1 MYSTCSLNPVEDEAV
16 IQRMILDAGKDNVV
30 IEEASEMVP
39 GLKYSRGLTTWKVVS
54 KDGNIY
60 SKWED
65 VKEEHQSQIRPNHFP
80 HEEEVNSINI
90 QRCLRI
96 LPHQQDTGGFFVC
109 VLTKKALCN
118 WESKSK
124 TDTTQ
129 NNSEDLES
137 SNNDKKKDFEPP
149 KKKQRRHQGFKED
162 PYIYFNVDE
171 PLYKEISQY
180 YGLTVCAT
188 VL

>member
-1 MYSTCSLNPVEDEAV
+1 M
-16 IQRMILDAGKDNVV
+16 
-30 IEEASEMVP
+30 
-39 GLKYSRGLTTWKVVS
+39 KYSRGLNTWKVVS

-60 SKWED
+60 SNWDE

-80 HEEEVNSINI
+80 QHDEVNSINI

-118 WESKSK
+118 WESKNNIK
-124 TDTTQ
+124 TETQ
-129 NNSEDLES
+129 KNNFDENLES
-137 SNNDKKKDFEPP
+137 TNDTEKKKDFEPP
-149 KKKQRRHQGFKED
+149 QKKQRRHQGFKED
-162 PYIYFNVDE
+162 PYIYFNMDE

-180 YGLTVCAT
+180 YGLTVCFAFNLLFCIDFT
-188 VL
+188 KKKFVNKKSNINL

>member
-1 MYSTCSLNPVEDEAV
+1 M
-16 IQRMILDAGKDNVV
+16 
-30 IEEASEMVP
+30 
-39 GLKYSRGLTTWKVVS
+39 
-54 KDGNIY
+54 
-60 SKWED
+60 
-65 VKEEHQSQIRPNHFP
+65 
-80 HEEEVNSINI
+80 
-90 QRCLRI
+90 
-96 LPHQQDTGGFFVC
+96 C

-124 TDTTQ
+124 TDSTQ

-171 PLYKEISQY
+171 PLFKEISQY
-180 YGLTVCAT
+180 YGLTVCAQCSKIRKKVQFQKCKNT
-188 VL
+188 LFAFSKMAKNQFLHQKKV